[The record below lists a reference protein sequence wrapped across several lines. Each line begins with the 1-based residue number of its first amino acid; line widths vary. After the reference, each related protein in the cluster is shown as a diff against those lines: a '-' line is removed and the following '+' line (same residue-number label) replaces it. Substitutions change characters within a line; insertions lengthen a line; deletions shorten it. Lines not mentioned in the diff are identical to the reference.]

1 MSSTP
6 ARLSAVE
13 PSLESL
19 DALEGVDALCL
30 VIAQDDRPLHG
41 AAGFVDWRLCGGLSK
56 LMLEAFFE
64 GKPREQVL
72 FPAAGLLKVG
82 RVFAVGA
89 GPSSGL
95 DAAGLGAALEHAA
108 QTLAR
113 AGVSS
118 TALVLPL
125 CPKVDDG
132 ARAEAIRQRFAR
144 SFGPGPLVVF
154 ADRNL
159 KAALAA

>member
-1 MSSTP
+1 MS
-6 ARLSAVE
+6 LSAVE
-13 PSLESL
+13 PSLEAV
-19 DALEGVDALCL
+19 DALDGVDALCL
-30 VIAQDDRPLHG
+30 VIAQDDRPLQG

-56 LMLEAFFE
+56 LLVEAFFE

-72 FPAAGLLKVG
+72 FPAVGLLKVS

-89 GPSSGL
+89 GPSGAL

-108 QTLAR
+108 HTLAR

-125 CPKVDDG
+125 CPKVDDV
-132 ARAEAIRQRFAR
+132 ARAEAIKQRFVR
-144 SFGPGPLVVF
+144 PFGPGPLVVF

-159 KAALAA
+159 KAALGA